1 MAGTPIYGKYGKVT
15 IGTGVTEVALMGT
28 WNMPGVQADQL
39 ESTAFGD
46 EWKQFKMGLKDGGQI
61 TFSGHYDPTDAAQT
75 SLRTYNADNT
85 EITTL
90 RLYIDNTSYWTPT
103 TTNPVSYV
111 QVTAWEIGMANAE
124 LGKASFTCKVSG
136 KMELI

>member
-1 MAGTPIYGKYGKVT
+1 MATPIYGKYGKVT
-15 IGTGVTEVALMGT
+15 IGTNPIALMGQ
-28 WNMPGVQADQL
+28 WSMPGVSADSL
-39 ESTAFGD
+39 ESTSFGD

-61 TFSGHYDPTDAAQT
+61 TFSGLYDPTDAHQT

-85 EITTL
+85 EVTTL
-90 RLYIDNTSYWTPT
+90 RLYIDNTSYFVPT

-111 QVTAWEIGMANAE
+111 QITAWEIGMDKAG
-124 LGKASFTCKVSG
+124 LGTASFTAKVSG

>member
-1 MAGTPIYGKYGKVT
+1 MATPIYGKYGKVT
-15 IGTGVTEVALMGT
+15 IGTNPIALMGQ
-28 WNMPGVQADQL
+28 WSMPGVSADSL

-61 TFSGHYDPTDAAQT
+61 TFSGLYDPTDTHQT

-85 EITTL
+85 EVTTL
-90 RLYIDNTSYWTPT
+90 RLYINNTSYFVPT

-111 QVTAWEIGMANAE
+111 QITAWEIGMDKAG
-124 LGKASFTCKVSG
+124 LGTASFTAKVSG